1 MTASVHKIRLIGP
14 TAVPPPRSMKPKLK
28 LGLAAALVCLILPLL
43 SRLPRGMDW
52 VAQYYPDK
60 GYLLIAILFFGGC
73 ALIPALV
80 VLVAFLVSRGP
91 RFWPGLFATVTAWV
105 MLIYWHHDN
114 DLAADAQSALT
125 LIFIP
130 LYAAAIAAVAAVL
143 GWIVQLIAGK
153 NRTSSL
159 PDTVA

>member
-1 MTASVHKIRLIGP
+1 
-14 TAVPPPRSMKPKLK
+14 MKPKLK

-60 GYLLIAILFFGGC
+60 GYVLIAILFFGGC
-73 ALIPALV
+73 ALVPAIV

-91 RFWPGLFATVTAWV
+91 RYWPGLFASLAAWGL
-105 MLIYWHHDN
+105 LIYWHHDN

-130 LYAAAIAAVAAVL
+130 LYAAAIAAVAALL
-143 GWIVQLIAGK
+143 GWIVQFLSGR
-153 NRTSSL
+153 NRISVP
-159 PDTVA
+159 PDTVP